1 MIIKATSMQD
11 AFIIEPEP
19 ISDSRGF
26 FNRVF
31 CQHELQG
38 ILQGEIIAQINHSA
52 TRKKGS
58 LRGMHFQY
66 PPKAET
72 KIVKCLR
79 GSLFDVMVDLRQGSP
94 TFLRWYGEILTAENM
109 KMLYIPKGFAHG
121 FQTLVNNSEIL
132 YLTTEFYCPEHE
144 GTIPYNEPSIKISW
158 PLEVANISE
167 KDRNSP
173 LLSPDFTG
181 ISF

>member
-1 MIIKATSMQD
+1 MIIKPTPLQD

-19 ISDSRGF
+19 IYDNRGF

-31 CQHELQG
+31 CQHELQN
-38 ILQGEIIAQINHSA
+38 ILQGEIIAQISHSA
-52 TRKKGS
+52 TRQKGS

-79 GSLFDVMVDLRQGSP
+79 GSLFDVMVDLRRDSP
-94 TFLRWYGEILTAENM
+94 TFLHWYSEILTAENM

-121 FQTLVNNSEIL
+121 FQTLEDNSEIL
-132 YLTTEFYCPEHE
+132 YLTTEFYFPEQK
-144 GTIPYNEPSIKISW
+144 GTVRYNDPIINISW
-158 PLEVANISE
+158 PLEVTNISE
-167 KDRNSP
+167 KDQNST
-173 LLSPDFTG
+173 LLTLDFTG
-181 ISF
+181 ISL